1 MNDYASLG
9 EGEATELPGRDEDV
23 SVHMKELQE
32 YKGGPAGPAEK
43 AWEPSDGM
51 SAHPLFWFIWEEVP
65 GTDNSAFLRRLSGLL
80 GQDWVLDVGIEKS
93 SEKTSMIVTRGD
105 ELVYF
110 EIYQEQ
116 SGVVISDRE
125 GEPLLEVT
133 ARESKGKTYCFSTL
147 ICNRKLNKYGDIC
160 FNEAVPRNTKCLK
173 HSNPSIGRKPGTKTL
188 AVTSVTTGIQ
198 CLPADAYYFWKQK
211 KPEIAHFI
219 DELAES
225 FRLKLNWDPS
235 HTLMNEL
242 RYIAV
247 QMVTR
252 NLMHNKAIEADFK
265 SAIHDPE
272 TGQIVAFRAHY
283 LLDKITTFDA
293 RIQQKLKDFGLLI
306 PPSRTEDPHRIPI
319 ELELLWTPVKKVN
332 AIDVTARV
340 VEPGK
345 EQEQR
350 EEVKK

>member
-1 MNDYASLG
+1 MPAGFGG
-9 EGEATELPGRDEDV
+9 EETTELPGKDEDV

-32 YKGGPAGPAEK
+32 YEENLSKPAEN
-43 AWEPSDGM
+43 AWDTSKGIET
-51 SAHPLFWFIWEEVP
+51 HPLFFFIWEEIP
-65 GTDNSAFLRRLSGLL
+65 GAENSAFLARLSELL
-80 GQDWVLDVGIEKS
+80 EQDWILDAGIEKS
-93 SEKTSMIVTRGD
+93 SENTSMIITKGD

-110 EIYQEQ
+110 EIYSEF

-125 GEPLLEVT
+125 GEPLLELT
-133 ARESKGKTYCFSTL
+133 ARESNGKMYCFSTL
-147 ICNRKLNKYGDIC
+147 ICNRKLHGDFC
-160 FNEAVPRNTKCLK
+160 FNEAMPSNTKCLK
-173 HSNPSIGRKPGTKTL
+173 HSNPNIGRKPGQKRL

-219 DELAES
+219 DDLAES
-225 FRLKLNWDPS
+225 FMLKLNWEPS
-235 HTLMNEL
+235 HILMNEL

-265 SAIHDPE
+265 SAVHDSE
-272 TGQIVAFRAHY
+272 TGKIIAFKAHF

-293 RIQQKLKDFGLLI
+293 RIQQKLKDFGLLV

-340 VEPGK
+340 VQIGK
-345 EQEQR
+345 EHEHS
-350 EEVKK
+350 EGDKNDD